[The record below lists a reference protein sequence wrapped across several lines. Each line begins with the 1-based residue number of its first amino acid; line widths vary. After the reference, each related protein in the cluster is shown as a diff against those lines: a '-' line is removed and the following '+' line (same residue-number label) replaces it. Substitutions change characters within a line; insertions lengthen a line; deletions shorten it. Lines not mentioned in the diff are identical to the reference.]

1 MNAMNARDKRHE
13 QRKRLRGES
22 LVTWYHEQLRN
33 TLNRSRFNG
42 KIHVIYTMDHGWYV
56 RAVVERNG
64 RAERWWY
71 RSLVERWARETCN
84 TFPAVVMSR
93 SRAAKRPAW
102 NGE

>member
-1 MNAMNARDKRHE
+1 MNARDIRRE
-13 QRKRLRGES
+13 QRKQLHGES
-22 LVTWYHEQLRN
+22 LVTWYHDRLRD

-42 KIHVIYTMDHGWYV
+42 KIHVIYVTKYGYV

-64 RAERWWY
+64 HAERWWY
-71 RSLVERWARETCN
+71 HSLIERWARN
-84 TFPAVVMSR
+84 TGKTYPAIMMSR

>member
-1 MNAMNARDKRHE
+1 MNAMNARDKP
-13 QRKRLRGES
+13 LRGES

-42 KIHVIYTMDHGWYV
+42 KIHVIYVTQYGYV
-56 RAVVERNG
+56 RAVVERDG
-64 RAERWWY
+64 WAERWWFDGG
-71 RSLVERWARETCN
+71 RWKRNTCN